1 MKKVELVPGYFISPV
16 IKGGWQLSSGHSLKA
31 QIAEE
36 DAIKDIATFV
46 EAGISTL
53 DFGDIYTGVEVL
65 VGKALK
71 SLGQR
76 EKVQLHTKYVPNE
89 TFLDTYDRSDARA
102 IVHRSLERL
111 GVSQV
116 DLVQFHW
123 WRYEAHHYLAALEE
137 LFLLKEKGLIREVGI
152 TNFDLPRLIEM
163 VDAGFK
169 PASIQLQY
177 SIFDRRPEEGMV
189 DYCLN
194 NGIGILCYGTVAG
207 GFLSERYLKVP
218 EPGEYETRSN
228 VKYKLIID
236 DFGGWELFQELLTRL
251 SSIASAH
258 GVDIGTISSAYTLQ
272 QPGVKGVIVGARNL
286 DHLQNNLMIPEV
298 VLTDAE
304 KASIAEVL
312 SRSTGPTGPVYDL
325 ERYNERHRSI
335 MHTNNN

>member
-1 MKKVELVPGYFISPV
+1 M
-16 IKGGWQLSSGHSLKA
+16 
-31 QIAEE
+31 
-36 DAIKDIATFV
+36 
-46 EAGISTL
+46 
-53 DFGDIYTGVEVL
+53 
-65 VGKALK
+65 
-71 SLGQR
+71 
-76 EKVQLHTKYVPNE
+76 
-89 TFLDTYDRSDARA
+89 
-102 IVHRSLERL
+102 
-111 GVSQV
+111 
-116 DLVQFHW
+116 
-123 WRYEAHHYLAALEE
+123 EE

-298 VLTDAE
+298 VLTDEE
-304 KASIAEVL
+304 KASIAHVL
-312 SRSTGPTGPVYDL
+312 GRSTGPTGPVYDL